1 MLNSKPNE
9 VIKSVSKSNIQASSF
24 HGGFA
29 GYTLKVGIN
38 HVVKSTIDGK
48 AAYFIER
55 RVAGHL
61 ESSKTVTSIKEL
73 KAAL

>member
-9 VIKSVSKSNIQASSF
+9 VIKSVSKSSIQAHSTF
-24 HGGFA
+24 HSGA
-29 GYTLKVGIN
+29 TLKVGAN
-38 HVVKSTIDGK
+38 YVVKATIDGK
-48 AAYFIER
+48 PAYFIER
-55 RVAGHL
+55 RFAGHL

>member
-9 VIKSVSKSNIQASSF
+9 VIKSVSKSSIQAHSTF
-24 HGGFA
+24 HGGA
-29 GYTLKVGIN
+29 TINVGIH
-38 HVVKSTIDGK
+38 HVVKAKIDGK
-48 AAYFIER
+48 PAYFIER
-55 RVAGHL
+55 RLAGHL